1 MAAVQAFKT
10 HRIDLLNVT
19 DGALNIVSHL
29 LSNEIIPE
37 PTKARILFSNLPK
50 LEKSEALLE
59 AIEARIFINPDVF
72 HTVVALLDTK
82 QTLQKL
88 AQKLRVSFRKFY
100 RINIG
105 GYNKLG
111 YNYNKLASIGDIL
124 AVIRALVLRMH
135 FYHSKHTS
143 YHQNYTSLYFIL
155 CRGKQRIV
163 LNPPQGNHST
173 GYCKIR
179 GLSQSLLSID
189 VSFSKIQM
197 APDSDHQKTVQPQIA

>member
-100 RINIG
+100 RINI
-105 GYNKLG
+105 
-111 YNYNKLASIGDIL
+111 
-124 AVIRALVLRMH
+124 
-135 FYHSKHTS
+135 
-143 YHQNYTSLYFIL
+143 
-155 CRGKQRIV
+155 
-163 LNPPQGNHST
+163 
-173 GYCKIR
+173 
-179 GLSQSLLSID
+179 
-189 VSFSKIQM
+189 
-197 APDSDHQKTVQPQIA
+197 